1 MVSCRISP
9 GARAFFT
16 SRAGGVSRPP
26 YGGPGGSGGLNLALH
41 VGDDPADVVANRA
54 RLERTL
60 GPGLVWMDQ
69 VHGNTVRVAVDPAA
83 AEAAGECDALVIG
96 PQVTGRAPAVL
107 VADCAPVL
115 LADESGSVLAAVH
128 VGRAG
133 LFAGVLPAALRRVR
147 ELTAEPVHAAVGPH
161 ICGRCYEVGAELSE
175 RARAFGAAS
184 TTTHGT
190 PAIDLLAGIR
200 GQLEGV
206 PLTVID
212 ACTVEDERWFS
223 YRRDGVTGRFAGLAV
238 RNGDTPPAIRRWAD
252 ALG

>member
-26 YGGPGGSGGLNLALH
+26 CGGPGGSGGLNLALH

-83 AEAAGECDALVIG
+83 AEAVGECDALVIG

-107 VADCAPVL
+107 VLSLIHISEPTRL
-115 LADESGSVLAAVH
+115 GMISYAVH

-147 ELTAEPVHAAVGPH
+147 ELTAEPVHAA
-161 ICGRCYEVGAELSE
+161 
-175 RARAFGAAS
+175 
-184 TTTHGT
+184 
-190 PAIDLLAGIR
+190 
-200 GQLEGV
+200 
-206 PLTVID
+206 
-212 ACTVEDERWFS
+212 
-223 YRRDGVTGRFAGLAV
+223 
-238 RNGDTPPAIRRWAD
+238 
-252 ALG
+252 